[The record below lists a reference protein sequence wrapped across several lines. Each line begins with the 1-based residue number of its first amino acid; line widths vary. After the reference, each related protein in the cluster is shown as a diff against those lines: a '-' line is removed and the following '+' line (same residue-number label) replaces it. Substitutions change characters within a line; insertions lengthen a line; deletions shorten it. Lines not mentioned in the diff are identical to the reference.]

1 VIVEQAAKHGKILSF
16 ADRLNLSLVETNIR
30 SQGGEYEFV
39 EDPLCILFAL
49 TAYLLRTSIPYTPTD
64 SIQASLSP

>member
-1 VIVEQAAKHGKILSF
+1 MKHTAKHGKNLSF

-30 SQGGEYEFV
+30 SQGGEYRFV

-49 TAYLLRTSIPYTPTD
+49 PAYRPEVKDLMPA
-64 SIQASLSP
+64 IQIDLAPLSP